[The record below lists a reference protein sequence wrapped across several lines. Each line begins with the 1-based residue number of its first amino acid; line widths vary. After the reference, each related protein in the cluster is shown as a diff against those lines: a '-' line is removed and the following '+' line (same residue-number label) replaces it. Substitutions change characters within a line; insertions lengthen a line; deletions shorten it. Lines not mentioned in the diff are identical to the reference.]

1 MRNEV
6 NDLILS
12 SSSLSGTTV
21 KTPQD
26 EKIGSIKDLMI
37 ETSTGHIAY
46 VVLEVD
52 TGFLNLGSKY
62 FAIPWQALS
71 LDNHQDEVIILD
83 VNKESLEKSPGFDKD
98 NWPTGPQY
106 DFINK
111 VNAYYG
117 VSENK
122 NVL

>member
-1 MRNEV
+1 M

-12 SSSLSGTTV
+12 GSSIKGTTV
-21 KTPQD
+21 KTPLD

-46 VVLEVD
+46 AVLEVD
-52 TGFLNLGSKY
+52 TGFLNLGSKF

-83 VNKESLEKSPGFDKD
+83 VDKDRLEASPGFDKD

-111 VNAYYG
+111 VHAYYG
-117 VSENK
+117 YKRDK
-122 NVL
+122 NIL